1 MEQKAWIRKQ
11 SGMTTAG
18 QTESCCMERG
28 LEKSEIEIREKNG
41 VTYLAFPALDAT
53 GLVSHAFSTRHGG
66 VSEGVFS
73 TMNFSFT
80 RNDDPQHVMENYRR
94 MAAVLGTDAEK
105 IRCFRT
111 GCRRVCCYKRNH
123 QRDNDRYGWQL
134 HAGWGKKGRYYPNIL
149 YRVRHT
155 GNPLYRTSLIVRTS

>member
-28 LEKSEIEIREKNG
+28 LEKSEIEICEKNG
-41 VTYLAFPALDAT
+41 VTYLSFPALDAT

-73 TMNFSFT
+73 SMNFSFT
-80 RNDDPQHVMENYRR
+80 PAWQPFSEPMQRR
-94 MAAVLGTDAEK
+94 W
-105 IRCFRT
+105 CFPTRPT
-111 GCRRVCCYKRNH
+111 PPMSAR
-123 QRDNDRYGWQL
+123 
-134 HAGWGKKGRYYPNIL
+134 
-149 YRVRHT
+149 
-155 GNPLYRTSLIVRTS
+155 

>member
-80 RNDDPQHVMENYRR
+80 RNDNPEHVLENYHR
-94 MAAVLGTDAEK
+94 MASVLGTDAEK
-105 IRCFRT
+105 MVLSYQTHTTNVRKVTAEDAGKGIVKEREYQDVDGLITIFRAL
-111 GCRRVCCYKRNH
+111 R
-123 QRDNDRYGWQL
+123 W
-134 HAGWGKKGRYYPNIL
+134 
-149 YRVRHT
+149 
-155 GNPLYRTSLIVRTS
+155 

>member
-80 RNDDPQHVMENYRR
+80 RNDDPQHPLVP
-94 MAAVLGTDAEK
+94 G
-105 IRCFRT
+105 
-111 GCRRVCCYKRNH
+111 
-123 QRDNDRYGWQL
+123 
-134 HAGWGKKGRYYPNIL
+134 NIL
-149 YRVRHT
+149 DDGRFLNLSR
-155 GNPLYRTSLIVRTS
+155 

>member
-80 RNDDPQHVMENYRR
+80 RNDDPQHVWKITAAWQPFSEPMQRR
-94 MAAVLGTDAEK
+94 W
-105 IRCFRT
+105 CFPTRPT
-111 GCRRVCCYKRNH
+111 PPMSAR
-123 QRDNDRYGWQL
+123 
-134 HAGWGKKGRYYPNIL
+134 
-149 YRVRHT
+149 
-155 GNPLYRTSLIVRTS
+155 

>member
-28 LEKSEIEIREKNG
+28 LEKSEIEIREKND

-66 VSEGVFS
+66 VTPLRRSSGTAGCWRSRRRRS
-73 TMNFSFT
+73 TASART
-80 RNDDPQHVMENYRR
+80 R
-94 MAAVLGTDAEK
+94 
-105 IRCFRT
+105 
-111 GCRRVCCYKRNH
+111 
-123 QRDNDRYGWQL
+123 
-134 HAGWGKKGRYYPNIL
+134 
-149 YRVRHT
+149 
-155 GNPLYRTSLIVRTS
+155 